1 MKGKQLF
8 MNTNIHIWEWEKIGE
23 RIIKKYLEKCKGKYI
38 EFQEKNRWL
47 TLLLMC
53 GGERNKVSSAFGFTQ
68 K

>member
-8 MNTNIHIWEWEKIGE
+8 MNTNIHIWEWKSNRREDYKIY
-23 RIIKKYLEKCKGKYI
+23 RIYIDYI

-47 TLLLMC
+47 TSLMMC